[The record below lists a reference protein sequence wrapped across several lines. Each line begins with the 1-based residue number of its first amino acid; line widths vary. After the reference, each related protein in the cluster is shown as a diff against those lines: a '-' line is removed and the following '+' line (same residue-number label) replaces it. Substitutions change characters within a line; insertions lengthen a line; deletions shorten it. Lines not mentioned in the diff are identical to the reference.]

1 MSLATE
7 LERRRFTPAVEAL
20 IAINVAFAFLQATVW
35 KADAMMATLGF
46 QWGDIGA
53 RWWTVLTYMFV
64 HANLWHLA
72 GNMYALLLF
81 GPRLEQEW
89 GTRRFIRFYLLAG
102 MGGLVFHAL
111 FVRTGVLIGASAAV
125 FGVMG
130 AYALQWPK
138 DELYLVG
145 IVPMRVWTLVVLLVG
160 YNMAVG
166 LYGAG
171 AGSSV
176 AYVAHLGGFAVA
188 WFYLRTPHGVS
199 IEQLRQRVSQVA
211 DTDDSPPRAIPRALP
226 RSRERL
232 DEVDEIVAKSKALAA
247 QRPAAVTPP
256 PKAAEI
262 KPDEV
267 NRLLDKI
274 SAGGLESL
282 SSEERRLLEEM
293 SRRMRR
299 D

>member
-1 MSLATE
+1 MSLSTE
-7 LERRRFTPAVEAL
+7 NDRPRLSPAVEAL
-20 IAINVAFAFLQATVW
+20 LAINLAFAFLQATVW
-35 KADAMMATLGF
+35 KADGMMATLGF
-46 QWGDIGA
+46 QWGDVGS
-53 RWWTVLTYMFV
+53 RWWTVFTYMFV

-72 GNMYALLLF
+72 GNMYALVVF
-81 GPRLEQEW
+81 GPRLEREW
-89 GTRRFIRFYLLAG
+89 GTRRFLRFYALAA
-102 MGGLVFHAL
+102 MGALIFHAL
-111 FVRTGVLIGASAAV
+111 FVRTGLLIGASAAV

-138 DELYLVG
+138 DELYLAG
-145 IVPMRVWTLVVLLVG
+145 IVPMRVWTFVLLLAG
-160 YNMAVG
+160 FNMAIG

-232 DEVDEIVAKSKALAA
+232 DEVDEIVAKSKAIAA
-247 QRPAAVTPP
+247 KHPAPVNPA
-256 PKAAEI
+256 PKVAEI
-262 KPDEV
+262 KPEDV

-274 SAGGLESL
+274 SAEGLESL
-282 SSEERRLLEEM
+282 SSEERRMLEEV
-293 SRRMRR
+293 SRKMRR

>member
-1 MSLATE
+1 MSLAAE
-7 LERRRFTPAVEAL
+7 HDRRHLTPAVEAL
-20 IAINVAFAFLQATVW
+20 LAINIAFAFLQATVW
-35 KADAMMATLGF
+35 KADDMMATLGF
-46 QWGDIGA
+46 QWGDIGS

-72 GNMYALLLF
+72 GNMYGLLLF

-89 GTRRFIRFYLLAG
+89 GTRRFVRFYLLAG
-102 MGGLVFHAL
+102 LGGLVFHAL
-111 FVRTGVLIGASAAV
+111 FVRTGLLIGASAAV

-138 DELYLVG
+138 DELYLAG
-145 IVPMRVWTLVVLLVG
+145 IVPMRVWTLVLLLVG

-171 AGSSV
+171 AASSV
-176 AYVAHLGGFAVA
+176 AYVAHLGGFGVA

-232 DEVDEIVAKSKALAA
+232 DEVDEIVAKSKAVAA
-247 QRPAAVTPP
+247 NRPAAVKPTPSTTELKP
-256 PKAAEI
+256 EEI
-262 KPDEV
+262 

-274 SAGGLESL
+274 SAQGMESL
-282 SSEERRLLEEM
+282 TSEERRLLEDV
-293 SRRMRR
+293 SRKLRR